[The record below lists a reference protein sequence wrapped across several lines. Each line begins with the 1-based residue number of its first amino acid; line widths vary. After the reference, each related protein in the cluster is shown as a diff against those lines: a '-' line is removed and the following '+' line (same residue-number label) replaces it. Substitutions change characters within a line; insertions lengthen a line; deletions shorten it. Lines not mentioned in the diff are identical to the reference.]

1 MDQVFLKTRELGQA
15 LVESEIYLAMKGA
28 EDAAMRNQE
37 AAETMGKYLEI
48 RGQLQEMMSQ
58 SDPDSVKM
66 KSLSDEMDAVQV
78 KLKSIDDVVKLTEA
92 REAFNN
98 LIGQVNQVLQFIVT
112 GKMDDGESSSCSGSC
127 ASCGGSCHL
136 N

>member
-15 LVESEIYLAMKGA
+15 LVDSEIYSAMKEA
-28 EDAAMRNQE
+28 EDTAMQNKE

-58 SDPDSVKM
+58 PDPDSVKM
-66 KSLSDEMDAVQV
+66 KALSDEMDAVQT

-92 REAFNN
+92 REAFNQ
-98 LIGQVNQVLQFIVT
+98 LITQVNQVLQFIVT
-112 GKMDDGESSSCSGSC
+112 GKMDEEESSCAGGC
-127 ASCGGSCHL
+127 ASCGGNCHL
-136 N
+136 S